1 MSEPFAGYEVDRAL
15 RPEAQDYRF
24 DIAVTLSSV
33 VALEARVADDAFT
46 ARSLG
51 TERIGN
57 GVVISERGLVLTIG
71 YLVME
76 AEDITLTTNDGR
88 RVPAH
93 VLGVDQATGF
103 GLLQALEPLDLPAL
117 ALGDS
122 RGLAPD
128 APLIAAGGGG
138 HAHALAGTLL
148 ARAPFAGYWEYYL
161 EEALFVGPDHPH
173 WSGAALINAAG
184 ELVGIGSLR
193 LEGRDQTGRAVPLNM
208 FVPAELLPPILDDLA
223 NGRPAT
229 APRPWLGLLTQ
240 EMDDHIVVAEV
251 TPGGPAARAEL
262 RSGDLILAV
271 DDEDVESLA
280 QFYQKLWALGP
291 AGVNVPLTLQRG
303 GDVFDVEV
311 RSGDRAARLKK
322 RKLH

>member
-1 MSEPFAGYEVDRAL
+1 MPAPFAGYEVDRAL
-15 RPEAQDYRF
+15 RPEPQDYRF
-24 DIAVTLSSV
+24 DVAQTLSSV
-33 VALEARVADDAFT
+33 VALEARVDEDAFT
-46 ARSLG
+46 AKTLG

-57 GVVISERGLVLTIG
+57 AVVISERGLVLTIG
-71 YLVME
+71 YLVTE

-93 VLGVDQATGF
+93 VLGIDQATGF

-117 ALGDS
+117 PLGDS
-122 RGLAPD
+122 RAIAPD
-128 APLIAAGGGG
+128 EQLIAAGGGG
-138 HAHALAGTLL
+138 HAHALAGALL

-193 LEGRDQTGRAVPLNM
+193 LEGRDQTGRTLPLNM

-223 NGRPAT
+223 NGKPST
-229 APRPWLGLLTQ
+229 APRPWLGVLAQ
-240 EMDDHIVVAEV
+240 EVDGHVVVAEV

-262 RSGDLILAV
+262 RRGDLIRAV
-271 DDEDVESLA
+271 DDEDVETLA
-280 QFYQKLWALGP
+280 EFYQKLWALGAP
-291 AGVNVPLTLQRG
+291 GVDVPLTLQRG
-303 GDVFDVEV
+303 EDVFDVEV